1 MCRQLSIPSMCL
13 SLFVIHKWLLCLI
26 RLLIQFWFSSHPSPS
41 TVREILANSQRVSFY
56 GFLMAMTKS
65 EEINQDIGESDN
77 ITCCIILLVYCHKSY
92 CFRVVII
99 GCWVSCLSKQCS
111 NRVVCIQFL
120 FKLYL
125 FYPLIW
131 FSNFLFVFV
140 FSFEEKSLK
149 KIIYIQYIYGNC
161 GLYGYSLT
169 GALPNKSELLIDPE
183 MDLELERLWVDRTQM
198 VLR

>member
-1 MCRQLSIPSMCL
+1 MCL

-149 KIIYIQYIYGNC
+149 KIIIPACTDEGSIITIAMV
-161 GLYGYSLT
+161 SLIP
-169 GALPNKSELLIDPE
+169 LSLLCPWHWCLHREII
-183 MDLELERLWVDRTQM
+183 RR
-198 VLR
+198 